1 MVVGLCLP
9 WERGANNPE
18 TYALWDMAAL
28 AYKEVVREPVVRE
41 ADETRG

>member
-1 MVVGLCLP
+1 LWGCVY
-9 WERGANNPE
+9 PE
-18 TYALWDMAAL
+18 KGPRDIMNQRCPGDTAAL